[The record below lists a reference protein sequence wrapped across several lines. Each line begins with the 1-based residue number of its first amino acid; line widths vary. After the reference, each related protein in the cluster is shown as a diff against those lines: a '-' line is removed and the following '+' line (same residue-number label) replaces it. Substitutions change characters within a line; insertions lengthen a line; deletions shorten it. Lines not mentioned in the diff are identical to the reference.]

1 VVKDQTTLLPTFDEG
16 FLDEFDRLYER
27 YFRERFRTALEYV
40 THALKVLL
48 GDESNGPVE
57 R

>member
-1 VVKDQTTLLPTFDEG
+1 MKDQTTLLPTFDEG